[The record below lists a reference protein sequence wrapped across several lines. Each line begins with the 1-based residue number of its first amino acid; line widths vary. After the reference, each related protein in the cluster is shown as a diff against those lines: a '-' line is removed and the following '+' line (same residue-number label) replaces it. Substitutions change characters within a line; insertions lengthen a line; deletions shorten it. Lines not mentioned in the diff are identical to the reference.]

1 MRVKAKRPWKKVK
14 LDEELLARGVDK
26 DFIGIEELTD
36 YTLVKKSR
44 TGTPVRKQV
53 KVLKK
58 KKRKKVAGLQGAW
71 EVEGEEAEVEV
82 AEVAE
87 VEDLTAETA
96 PVPDENEED
105 AAEEESREFVV
116 TPEMT
121 IWKAMYLPDSMVRAV
136 WEMGFENP
144 TAIQVSQRSILS
156 RVLTIIPFP
165 FSLQL
170 AVLPTA
176 MKGRKD
182 VVGAAETGSGKTLAF
197 GIPII
202 SGILKDKDFEQKKAA
217 KLEKQAED
225 EQDSEPE
232 EIPEQPA
239 ADNQDPDHDGESES
253 EGQDANG
260 DAHESA
266 PEEGGQVID
275 LQALSPTPSPT
286 TKLRALIVTP
296 TRELAIQINDS
307 LSAYGEVLA
316 CAATGTQ
323 MALVIG
329 GMAAPKQERLLSK
342 GPDIV
347 IGTPGRLWE
356 LIEGGNPH
364 LSQVTDIRYTL
375 QTKQK
380 CPF

>member
-296 TRELAIQINDS
+296 TRELAVQIEKH
-307 LSAYGEVLA
+307 LKAVAKY
-316 CAATGTQ
+316 TGVT